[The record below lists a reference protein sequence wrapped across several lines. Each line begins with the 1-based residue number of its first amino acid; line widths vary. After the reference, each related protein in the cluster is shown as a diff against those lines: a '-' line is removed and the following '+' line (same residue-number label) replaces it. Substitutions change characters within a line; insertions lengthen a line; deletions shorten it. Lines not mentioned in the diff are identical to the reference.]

1 MEKKN
6 QHVVP
11 HGKEWAVKGEG
22 NKRATRVTKT
32 KKEAIQRAKEIAKKR
47 KSEVVI
53 HNKDG
58 TISNKNSY
66 GNDPCPPKDKRH

>member
-1 MEKKN
+1 MGKKN
-6 QHVVP
+6 QHVIP
-11 HGKEWAVKGEG
+11 HGREWAVKGEG
-22 NKRATRVTKT
+22 NKRVTVVTKT
-32 KKEAIQRAKEIAKKR
+32 KKEAMQRAKEIAKRR

-66 GNDPCPPKDKRH
+66 GNDPCPPRDEKH